1 MRKHLFLFLFFVIPV
16 YLVAQTPKV
25 VLVKDKLHPQVKVSI
40 NGKHFTNF
48 FFPDTI
54 AKPVLYPIKA
64 PNGTIITRGFP
75 VTPIPGEP
83 TDHPH
88 HLGLWMNFGDVNGLD
103 FWNNSFAIPENEKQK
118 YGTIRFI
125 KILEQKNGET
135 GKLSYAANWNNP
147 TGNTLL
153 EETTALEFKEINGVW
168 VIDRTTTLLAKTAVQ
183 FKDNKEGLLGLRMA
197 HELQIPTIE
206 TKKFTDANG
215 IETVIK
221 ATSDSIANG
230 NYLNSNGL
238 KGDAVW
244 GKKANW
250 CMAYGKI
257 KSDSISVLI
266 LDHPYNEN
274 FPTPWHARG
283 YGLFAANPMG
293 SNVFNQKNPTYNKEL
308 KKGESIT
315 FKFRIAIAAD
325 KKILSNKTIQQ
336 LETDF
341 SSNSKK
347 LMFVGSYTWKGNPG
361 IQVYQY
367 DKASGKSNFVRS
379 IKAPNASYM
388 VVTPEQKYVYVLSE
402 EDRTGSVASYAIDQL
417 TGNLTL
423 LNKQNILGDGPCY
436 VSYHAPSKTVYTANY
451 SSGSI
456 TVFKTNAD
464 GSLQPAAQHII
475 YSGSSINKSRQEKPH
490 AHCAVVSPDN
500 KYLYVS
506 DLGTDIIHRHTILED
521 GSLSEKAVDF
531 QVEPGNGPRH
541 IVFNSK
547 GTHGYSINEM
557 KGTVDVFSVMQGD
570 LKKVQTLIADT
581 VQTKADHGSGAIQLS
596 PDGKW
601 LLVSNRVTSNQVVV
615 FAVQQN
621 GSLVKKHH
629 VEVTKKPRFFRFDES
644 GKFVLVAGQDS
655 DKLQIFSFNT
665 LDGRMKLQST
675 LDIPVPV
682 SIEFIN

>member
-1 MRKHLFLFLFFVIPV
+1 MRKHGFLFLLSFLPCLLF
-16 YLVAQTPKV
+16 AQTPKV
-25 VLVKDKLHPQVKVSI
+25 VLVKDKIHPQVKVSI

-64 PNGTIITRGFP
+64 PNGTVITRGFP
-75 VTPIPGEP
+75 VTPIAGEP

-88 HLGLWMNFGDVNGLD
+88 HLGLWLNFGDVNGLD
-103 FWNNSFAIPENEKQK
+103 FWNNSFAIPANEKHK
-118 YGTIRFI
+118 YGTVRFV
-125 KILEQKNGET
+125 KITEQKNGET

-147 TGNTLL
+147 TGSTLL
-153 EETTALEFKEINGVW
+153 EETTELEFREINGVW

-244 GKKANW
+244 GKKASW

-274 FPTPWHARG
+274 YPTPWHARG

-341 SSNSKK
+341 SSSTKK

-367 DKASGKSNFVRS
+367 DPISGKSNFVRS

-388 VVTPEQKYVYVLSE
+388 VVTPDQQYMYVLSE
-402 EDRTGSVASYAIDQL
+402 EDRTGLVTSYAIDQL

-464 GSLQPAAQHII
+464 GSLQPALQHVV
-475 YSGSSINKSRQEKPH
+475 YSGKSVNASRQEKPH

-500 KYLYVS
+500 QYLYVS
-506 DLGTDIIHRHTILED
+506 DLGTDIINRHKINLN
-521 GSLSEKAVDF
+521 GSIEEKAV
-531 QVEPGNGPRH
+531 QLKVEAGNGPRH
-541 IVFNSK
+541 IVFNAK
-547 GTHGYSINEM
+547 GTHAYSINEM
-557 KGTVDVFSVMQGD
+557 KGTVDVFSVLQGD
-570 LKKVQTLIADT
+570 LKKIQTIIADT
-581 VQTKADHGSGAIQLS
+581 VQTAADHGSGAIQLS
-596 PDGKW
+596 PNGEW
-601 LLVSNRVTSNQVVV
+601 LLVSNRVTSDQVVV
-615 FAVQQN
+615 YDVQQN
-621 GSLVKKHH
+621 GTLIKKHH

-655 DKLQIFSFNT
+655 DQVQVFSFDAAT
-665 LDGRMKLQST
+665 GKMYLQST

-682 SIEFIN
+682 CIEFIN

>member
-1 MRKHLFLFLFFVIPV
+1 
-16 YLVAQTPKV
+16 
-25 VLVKDKLHPQVKVSI
+25 
-40 NGKHFTNF
+40 
-48 FFPDTI
+48 
-54 AKPVLYPIKA
+54 
-64 PNGTIITRGFP
+64 
-75 VTPIPGEP
+75 
-83 TDHPH
+83 
-88 HLGLWMNFGDVNGLD
+88 
-103 FWNNSFAIPENEKQK
+103 
-118 YGTIRFI
+118 
-125 KILEQKNGET
+125 LEQKNGET

-153 EETTALEFKEINGVW
+153 EETTQLEFKEINRVW

-215 IETVIK
+215 IETIIK

-244 GKKANW
+244 GNKASW
-250 CMAYGKI
+250 CMAYGKMN
-257 KSDSISVLI
+257 KDSISVLMI
-266 LDHPYNEN
+266 DYPYNEN
-274 FPTPWHARG
+274 YPTPWHARG

-293 SNVFNQKNPTYNKEL
+293 SNVFNQKNPVYNKEL

-341 SSNSKK
+341 SFFNKT
-347 LMFVGSYTWKGNPG
+347 LMFVGSYTWKQNPG

-367 DKASGKSNFVRS
+367 DLTNGKTNFVRS

-388 VVTPEQKYVYVLSE
+388 VVTPDKKNMYVLSE
-402 EDRTGSVASYAIDQL
+402 EDRTGLVSSYAIDQL

-423 LNKQNILGDGPCY
+423 LNKQSIIGNGPCY

-464 GSLQPAAQHII
+464 GSLQPALQHIV
-475 YSGSSINKSRQEKPH
+475 YSGKSINPSRQEKSH

-500 KYLYVS
+500 KNLYVS
-506 DLGTDIIHRHTILED
+506 DLGTDIIHRHTILQD
-521 GSLSEKAVDF
+521 GSLSEKPIDF
-531 QVEPGNGPRH
+531 QVEAGNGPRH
-541 IVFNSK
+541 ITFNAK
-547 GTHGYSINEM
+547 GTHAYSINEM
-557 KGTVDVFSVMQGD
+557 KGTVDVFSVLQGD
-570 LKKVQTLIADT
+570 LNKIQTIIADT
-581 VQTKADHGSGAIQLS
+581 TQTAADHGSGAIQLS
-596 PDGKW
+596 PTGDW
-601 LLVSNRVTSNQVVV
+601 LLVSNRVTSDQVVV
-615 FAVQQN
+615 FAVQSN
-621 GSLVKKHH
+621 GQLVKKHH
-629 VEVTKKPRFFRFDES
+629 VEVTKKPRFFRFDKS
-644 GKFVLVAGQDS
+644 GKFVLVAGQDA
-655 DKLQIFSFNT
+655 DQVQIFSFDEVT
-665 LDGRMKLQST
+665 GKMYLQST

-682 SIEFIN
+682 CIEFFK

>member
-1 MRKHLFLFLFFVIPV
+1 MRKQRFLFLLFLLPS
-16 YLVAQTPKV
+16 LVFAQTPKV
-25 VLVKDKLHPQVKVSI
+25 VLVKDKIHPQVKVSI

-64 PNGTIITRGFP
+64 PNGRVITRGFP
-75 VTPIPGEP
+75 VTPIAGEP

-103 FWNNSFAIPENEKQK
+103 FWNNSFAIPANEKHK
-118 YGTIRFI
+118 YGTVRFV
-125 KILEQKNGET
+125 KITEQKNGET

-147 TGNTLL
+147 IGETLL
-153 EETTALEFKEINGVW
+153 EETTELEFKEINGVW
-168 VIDRTTTLLAKTAVQ
+168 VIDRTTTLLAKTKVQ

-221 ATSDSIANG
+221 ATSDSIVNG

-244 GKKANW
+244 GKKASW
-250 CMAYGKI
+250 CMAYGKMNM
-257 KSDSISVLI
+257 DSISVLMI
-266 LDHPYNEN
+266 DHPYNEN

-293 SNVFNQKNPTYNKEL
+293 SNVFNKDNVFYKRDL
-308 KKGESIT
+308 KAGESIT

-325 KKILSNKTIQQ
+325 KKILSTKTIQR

-341 SSNSKK
+341 SSTTKK

-367 DKASGKSNFVRS
+367 DPISGKSNFVRS
-379 IKAPNASYM
+379 VKVPNASYM
-388 VVTPEQKYVYVLSE
+388 VVTTDQKYIYVLSE

-451 SSGSI
+451 SSGSV
-456 TVFKTNAD
+456 TVFKTKAD
-464 GSLQPAAQHII
+464 GSLQPASQHIV
-475 YSGSSINKSRQEKPH
+475 YKGSSINKNRQEKPH

-500 KYLYVS
+500 NYLYVS
-506 DLGTDIIHRHTILED
+506 DLGTDLINRHAILSD
-521 GSLSEKAVDF
+521 GSIEEKPLSYK
-531 QVEPGNGPRH
+531 VEPGNGPRH
-541 IVFNSK
+541 IVFNAK
-547 GTHGYSINEM
+547 GTYAYSINEM
-557 KGTVDVFSVMQGD
+557 KGTVDVFAVQASG
-570 LKKVQTLIADT
+570 LKKIQTLVADT
-581 VQTKADHGSGAIQLS
+581 VQTKEDHGSGAIQLS

-601 LLVSNRVTSNQVVV
+601 LLVSNRITSDQVVV

-621 GSLVKKHH
+621 GTLVKKHH
-629 VEVTKKPRFFRFDES
+629 VEVTKKPRFFRFDEN

-655 DKLQIFSFNT
+655 DKVQVFSF
-665 LDGRMKLQST
+665 DAASGKMFLQST

-682 SIEFIN
+682 CIEFIN